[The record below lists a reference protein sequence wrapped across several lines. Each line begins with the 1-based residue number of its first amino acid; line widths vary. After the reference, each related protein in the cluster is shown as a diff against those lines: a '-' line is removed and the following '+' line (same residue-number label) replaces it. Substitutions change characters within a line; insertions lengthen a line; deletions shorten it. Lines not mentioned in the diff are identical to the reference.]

1 MQRGIPHQI
10 YLHAHVYQ
18 HTRACVVACL
28 CSAYQWREA
37 RKKLSGMGSLFL
49 LWFPG
54 ISPRLSALYSTCLP
68 AEPLHQLDLAVFKT
82 VIIFKM
88 DRAASGGC
96 ELLDDGLQ
104 ETLEL
109 IISQRYSQVQCFV
122 VFSLLQ
128 NFLCTP
134 PDSLPWDAWK
144 LSFTKMNGVYKNK
157 SKNSSNQRML
167 ELWEECDYLG
177 GTSAHS
183 YFW

>member
-1 MQRGIPHQI
+1 M
-10 YLHAHVYQ
+10 
-18 HTRACVVACL
+18 VACL
-28 CSAYQWREA
+28 CSACQWREA
-37 RKKLSGMGSLFL
+37 GRNYGMGSLFL

-54 ISPRLSALYSTCLP
+54 ISLRLSALYSTCLP
-68 AEPLHQLDLAVFKT
+68 AEPSHQLDFAVFQNSYY
-82 VIIFKM
+82 FKM

-96 ELLDDGLQ
+96 GLLDDGLQ

-122 VFSLLQ
+122 IFSLLQ

-134 PDSLPWDAWK
+134 PDSLLWDVWK
-144 LSFTKMNGVYKNK
+144 LSFTKMNGLYKNK

-177 GTSAHS
+177 GTSARS
-183 YFW
+183 SFW